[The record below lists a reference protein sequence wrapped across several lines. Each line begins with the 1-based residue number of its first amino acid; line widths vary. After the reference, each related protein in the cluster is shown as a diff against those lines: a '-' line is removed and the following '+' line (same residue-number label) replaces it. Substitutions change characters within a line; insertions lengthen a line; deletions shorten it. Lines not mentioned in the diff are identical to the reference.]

1 LTFGRAGSRPVDF
14 DFPKLERP
22 DPIIATFR
30 ARVQA
35 RRRGHESEELMLVPP
50 GAQKILA
57 ALKKGT
63 QKLEYGKTSKQ
74 DWTDYLRFA
83 TDTLHVQRGRGGA
96 RHYRIVEESQT
107 RWTEGTPINLTRA
120 TAQDWFLNHLIPSLR
135 ENKSSRHYITG
146 DPGCGKSTLMKYLIN
161 SNHEHLRTEGVVF
174 CRFEFMKFMTRRF
187 LNRGMIQRQLDEYL
201 SFILLRD
208 LVTSLFFSLDAAGGF
223 KALWQG
229 DDRIKKIIASLCT
242 HVDEPKAKTLLP
254 LMLAA
259 KVYDLSRIWEIPIFE
274 RIILIKLLLE
284 SRMIV
289 LVLDG
294 LDYISVDDILSDTDR
309 HFALDYL
316 LSNLNSLSSFQAVID
331 GEIGLDIRPLTIIR
345 EGTLGIKLHQTNND
359 VGSDA
364 PFRFQVQEIR
374 PRVAAFNAL
383 QRSLAAFAKLETE
396 GPLPSAATP
405 HLLLRAIDGTM
416 GIINVSVG
424 APFKGEEVFDLFGGN
439 LRTLF
444 EFIRRMLLWFVVEAV
459 RDPAINFGKN
469 TSPDQ
474 VLSAMMSK
482 RGHQILVRRKYRLV
496 ELLLFSELP
505 WFENVIL
512 AERPDPLL
520 SALRRDVRSIVECD
534 LFTGVLDNAFNYHDW
549 TSKSAADKH
558 SFLEKIR
565 IMQILIDQTMASADL
580 ESALLN
586 YFGYTT
592 DSLKESLAILIRS
605 EYLKFHF
612 GHDNKLEL
620 HATARAR
627 FIVGH
632 LCNEMS
638 YLEHMF
644 HRTLFPKKL
653 FSELKDERRE
663 VGVDDWT
670 TASIRNCFIF
680 LTYLNFV
687 ESNRAGGVAVPK
699 HHRITDRTQRRL
711 RRTITRILNP
721 RRRSPD
727 DQPETPSHGAEVVEA
742 ATSQIE
748 KLLERWRKDNL
759 IDDVRTWDALSRA
772 PTGTHERI

>member
-1 LTFGRAGSRPVDF
+1 LTFGRPGSRPVDF
-14 DFPKLERP
+14 DFPRLEGP
-22 DPIIATFR
+22 PTIIELFR

-35 RRRGHESEELMLVPP
+35 RRRGQESEELTLVPP
-50 GAQKILA
+50 GAQKILI

-63 QKLEYGKTSKQ
+63 HKLEYGQTSQ
-74 DWTDYLRFA
+74 QEWEHYLRFA
-83 TDTLHVQRGRGGA
+83 TDTLHVERGRGGA
-96 RHYRIVEESQT
+96 RHYRIVEESET
-107 RWTEGTPINLTRA
+107 RWTEGTPINRTRG
-120 TAQDWFLNHLIPSLR
+120 TARDWFLNHLIPSLR
-135 ENKSSRHYITG
+135 ENRSSRHFITG
-146 DPGCGKSTLMKYLIN
+146 DPGCGKSTLIKYLIN
-161 SNHEHLRTEGVVF
+161 SSHEQLRKEGVVF

-187 LNRGMIQRQLDEYL
+187 LNRGTIRRQLDEYL

-208 LVTSLFFSLDAAGGF
+208 VVTNLFFALDPAGGF

-229 DDRIKKIIASLCT
+229 DDRIKKVVAVLCSLI
-242 HVDEPKAKTLLP
+242 HDPKAKALLP
-254 LMLAA
+254 AMLTAEGPN
-259 KVYDLSRIWEIPIFE
+259 LSKIWEIPIFE
-274 RIILIKLLLE
+274 RIILIRLLLE

-316 LSNLNSLSSFQAVID
+316 LSNLNSLSSFQTVID
-331 GEIGLDIRPLTIIR
+331 GETGLDIQPLTIIR
-345 EGTLGIKLHQTNND
+345 EGTLGIKRHQTNND

-364 PFRFQVQEIR
+364 AFTFRVQEIR

-383 QRSLAAFAKLETE
+383 QRSLAAFASLDT
-396 GPLPSAATP
+396 GHQLPGVATP

-469 TSPDQ
+469 TTPDQ

-505 WFENVIL
+505 WFENAML

-520 SALRRDVRSIVECD
+520 SAVRRDVRPIVECD

-549 TSKSAADKH
+549 PSKPTADKH

-565 IMQILIDQTMASADL
+565 IMQILIDQPMASADL
-580 ESALLN
+580 ESELLEL
-586 YFGYTT
+586 FGYTT
-592 DSLKESLAILIRS
+592 ESLKESLAILIRS
-605 EYLKFHF
+605 EYLKFRF

-620 HATARAR
+620 HPTARAR
-627 FIVGH
+627 FVVGH

-638 YLEHMF
+638 YLEHIF

-670 TASIRNCFIF
+670 AASIRNCFIF

-687 ESNRAGGVAVPK
+687 ESNRAGGVPVPK

-727 DQPETPSHGAEVVEA
+727 DQPEVPSHGVEVVEE

-748 KLLERWRKDNL
+748 KLLAKWRKDNL
-759 IDDVRTWDALSRA
+759 IDA
-772 PTGTHERI
+772 

>member
-1 LTFGRAGSRPVDF
+1 LTFGRTGSRPVDF

-22 DPIIATFR
+22 NAIIDTFR

-35 RRRGHESEELMLVPP
+35 RRRGHESEELTLVPP

-63 QKLEYGKTSKQ
+63 HKLEYGQTSKQ
-74 DWTDYLRFA
+74 DWSDYLRFA
-83 TDTLHVQRGRGGA
+83 TDTLHVQRGRGGV
-96 RHYRIVEESQT
+96 RHYRIVEGGET
-107 RWTEGTPINLTRA
+107 HWTEGTPINLTRA
-120 TAQDWFLNHLIPSLR
+120 AAQDWFLNHLIPSLR
-135 ENKSSRHYITG
+135 ENRSSRHYVTG

-161 SNHEHLRTEGVVF
+161 SNYERLKTAGVVF
-174 CRFEFMKFMTRRF
+174 CRFEFMKFMTRKF
-187 LNRGMIQRQLDEYL
+187 VNRGTIQRQLDEYL

-208 LVTSLFFSLDAAGGF
+208 LITNEFFTLDPAGGF
-223 KALWQG
+223 KLLWRRE
-229 DDRIKKIIASLCT
+229 DRIKEVITSLCAYF
-242 HVDEPKAKTLLP
+242 VDEPKAKAHLP
-254 LMLAA
+254 SILTA
-259 KVYDLSRIWEIPIFE
+259 KIHDLSRLWEIPVYE
-274 RIILIKLLLE
+274 RIALTKSLLE

-294 LDYISVDDILSDTDR
+294 LDYISVDDILSDTNR
-309 HFALDYL
+309 HFALDHL
-316 LSNLNSLSSFQAVID
+316 LSNLNSLSSFPSTID
-331 GEIGLDIRPLTIIR
+331 RDIGLDVRPLIIIR
-345 EGTLGIKLHQTNND
+345 EGTLGIKGHLTNND

-364 PFRFQVQEIR
+364 PFRFRVHEIK
-374 PRVAAFNAL
+374 PRVAAFNSL
-383 QRSLAAFAKLETE
+383 QRSLAAFTKLDGEQ
-396 GPLPSAATP
+396 PLPSATTP

-424 APFKGEEVFDLFGGN
+424 SPFKGEEVFDLFGGN

-459 RDPAINFGKN
+459 RDPAINFGKS
-469 TSPDQ
+469 TTPDQ
-474 VLSAMMSK
+474 VLSAMISK

-505 WFENVIL
+505 WFENAIL
-512 AERPDPLL
+512 AERPDPLV
-520 SALRRDVRSIVECD
+520 SALRRDIRSIVECD

-549 TSKSAADKH
+549 SSKASADKH
-558 SFLEKIR
+558 SLLEKIR
-565 IMQILIDQTMASADL
+565 IMQILIDQAMASADL
-580 ESALLN
+580 ESALLGH
-586 YFGYTT
+586 FGYAT

-605 EYLKFHF
+605 EYLKFRF

-627 FIVGH
+627 FLVNH

-687 ESNRAGGVAVPK
+687 ESNRAGGVPVPK

-721 RRRSPD
+721 RRRLPD
-727 DQPETPSHGAEVVEA
+727 DQPETLSHGAEVVEA
-742 ATSQIE
+742 ATLQIE
-748 KLLERWRKDNL
+748 QLLEKWRKDNL
-759 IDDVRTWDALSRA
+759 IDASSQLATDPGHR
-772 PTGTHERI
+772 